1 MNEEVETSGNEQGN
15 TRPCMYEVP
24 GCSAEKK
31 PDVPIRISAA
41 LITSRRAEEEINS
54 RDRVKQETSGDDQVD
69 CQISLCATGHI
80 RLP

>member
-1 MNEEVETSGNEQGN
+1 METSGYEQGN
-15 TRPCMYEVP
+15 TRPCMNEIP

-31 PDVPIRISAA
+31 PDIPIRISTA
-41 LITSRRAEEEINS
+41 LITSRRTKEEINS
-54 RDRVKQETSGDDQVD
+54 RDRIKQETRGDDQVD